1 MLWQK
6 SSSVPL
12 PDNLVVMG
20 RVAAPFGVQGWVKI
34 QPFTGEVGGL
44 AEFSTWW
51 LGDGENWREVT
62 VKQCAVH
69 GATLI
74 AGLEGVVGRDA
85 AAALKGK
92 QVAVPRDALPKPAKN
107 EYYWSD
113 LIGLEVVNLQGE
125 KLGKVSGLLE
135 TGAHDVLVVQGDQER
150 LIPFIE
156 QYVVDV
162 DLAGGQVRVDW
173 GLDY

>member
-1 MLWQK
+1 
-6 SSSVPL
+6 
-12 PDNLVVMG
+12 MG
-20 RVAAPFGVQGWVKI
+20 RIAAPFGVQGWVKI
-34 QPFTGEVGGL
+34 QPFTGEVDGL
-44 AEFSTWW
+44 ADYSGWW
-51 LGDGENWREVT
+51 LGDGENWREVA
-62 VKQCAVH
+62 VKQCAAH

-74 AGLEGVVGRDA
+74 ASLEDVAGREA

-92 QVAVPRDALPKPAKN
+92 LVAVPRAALPKPAKN

-125 KLGKVSGLLE
+125 KLGKISGLLE
-135 TGAHDVLVVQGDQER
+135 TGAHDVLVVQGEQER

-156 QYVVDV
+156 QYVIEV

>member
-1 MLWQK
+1 
-6 SSSVPL
+6 
-12 PDNLVVMG
+12 MG
-20 RVAAPFGVQGWVKI
+20 RIAAPFGVQGWVKI
-34 QPFTGEVGGL
+34 QPFTGEIDGL
-44 AEFSTWW
+44 ADYAGWW
-51 LGDGENWREVT
+51 LGDGENWREVA
-62 VKQCAVH
+62 VKQCAAH

-74 AGLEGVVGRDA
+74 ASLEDVAGREA

-92 QVAVPRDALPKPAKN
+92 LVAVPRAALPKPSKN

-125 KLGKVSGLLE
+125 KFGKISGLLE
-135 TGAHDVLVVQGDQER
+135 TGAHDVLVVQGEQER

-156 QYVVDV
+156 QYVIEV

>member
-1 MLWQK
+1 MQWQK

-20 RVAAPFGVQGWVKI
+20 RIAAPFGVLGWVKI
-34 QPFTGEVGGL
+34 QPFTEEVDGL
-44 AEFSTWW
+44 ADFPVWW
-51 LGDGENWREVT
+51 LGDGDDWREMP

-69 GATLI
+69 GVTLL
-74 AGLEGVVGRDA
+74 ASLEGVTGREA
-85 AAALKGK
+85 AVALKGK
-92 QVAVPRDALPKPAKN
+92 QVAVPRDTLPTPAKD

-125 KLGKVSGLLE
+125 SLGKVSGLLE
-135 TGAHDVLVVQGDQER
+135 TGANDVLVVKGEQER
-150 LIPFIE
+150 LIPFIA
-156 QYVVDV
+156 QYVIEVDIG
-162 DLAGGQVRVDW
+162 GGQVRVDW